1 MNFATQAGGRR
12 VISPLIPSAR
22 NTYTSSVLKTQKMS
36 ITASFSTELIIL
48 KLLSHPDRDDEI
60 DEDTVILRP
69 NGPDDRLAQGRHL

>member
-48 KLLSHPDRDDEI
+48 KLLSHLTGTMRSMR
-60 DEDTVILRP
+60 TQLYFGQMVQTT
-69 NGPDDRLAQGRHL
+69 A